1 MGRLFAV
8 GDLQGCLEPLERLL
22 HDVKFNPKKDELWC
36 VGDLVNRGPDSLG
49 TLRLLYKM
57 RDSIKVVLGNHDL
70 HLLAIA
76 YGQKK
81 PKGHEEL
88 LNIVEADDSKTLL
101 KWLRQQPLFY
111 WDEKRNVAMAH
122 AGIPPMWSP
131 KKARKRSQEVEA
143 ILQSSFHKQ
152 FYAEMYGNEPAVWD
166 KSLEGMDRLRVI
178 VNYFTRMRFMGPNG
192 ELELASKEGAGA
204 APTGCKPWFEYPN
217 NLKGTKLL
225 FGHWAAL
232 EGLFDHPDVTGL
244 DTGCVW
250 GGNMTMLNVET
261 GKRFQ
266 RKQR

>member
-8 GDLQGCLEPLERLL
+8 GDLQGCREPLERLL
-22 HDVKFNPKKDELWC
+22 DDVKFNPKKDELWC

-49 TLRLLYKM
+49 TLRLLYEM

-88 LNIVEADDSKTLL
+88 LNIVEAKDGKTLL

-111 WDEKRNVAMAH
+111 WDQERDIAMSH
-122 AGIPPMWSP
+122 AGLPPMWSP
-131 KKARKRSQEVEA
+131 KKAVKRSQEVEA
-143 ILQSSFHKQ
+143 VLQSPDHKA
-152 FYAEMYGNEPAVWD
+152 FYAAMYGNEPDTWD
-166 KSLEGMDRLRVI
+166 KSLEGMERLRVI
-178 VNYFTRMRFMGPNG
+178 VNYFTRMRFIGPEG
-192 ELELASKEGAGA
+192 QLELASKEGTGA
-204 APTGCKPWFEYPN
+204 APKGCRPWFEFPN
-217 NLKGTKLL
+217 NLKGTQLL

-232 EGLFDHPDVTGL
+232 EGLFNHPDVIGL

-250 GGNMTMLNVET
+250 GGDLTMINVDS
-261 GKRFQ
+261 GKRYQ
-266 RKQR
+266 RKLK